1 MMKKIS
7 YILFLLMIA
16 LLTACS
22 DDKQD
27 TKANEETKEES
38 LNVDKSLLN
47 VEVTLPAS
55 MFEGEEDIDTMIA
68 DAEADGI
75 DKVTKN
81 DDGSVTLKMSKSK
94 HKELMN
100 EIETSIK
107 ESIKEMKTSGDY
119 ASIKDIAHNDKFT
132 DFTVVVDKAA
142 YENSMDG
149 FVALGLGISGAM
161 YQLYDGANPDDYKVT
176 VSVKD
181 EATDEVLD
189 EMVYPDDLEDIETE

>member
-1 MMKKIS
+1 
-7 YILFLLMIA
+7 MIA

-27 TKANEETKEES
+27 TKASEETKEEG
-38 LNVDKSLLN
+38 LNVDKGLLS

-55 MFEGEEDIDTMIA
+55 MFEGEDIDTMIA
-68 DAEADGI
+68 DAEADGV

-81 DDGSVTLKMSKSK
+81 EDGSLTLKMSKSK

-107 ESIKEMKTSGDY
+107 ESIEEMKTSGDY
-119 ASIKDIAHNDKFT
+119 ASIKDITHNDKFT
-132 DFTVVVDKAA
+132 EFTVVVDKAT

-149 FVALGLGISGAM
+149 FVVLGLGISGAM
-161 YQLYDGANPDDYKVT
+161 YQLYNGANPDDYKVN

-181 EATDEVLD
+181 EATDEVID
-189 EMVYPDDLEDIETE
+189 EVVYPDALEELEE